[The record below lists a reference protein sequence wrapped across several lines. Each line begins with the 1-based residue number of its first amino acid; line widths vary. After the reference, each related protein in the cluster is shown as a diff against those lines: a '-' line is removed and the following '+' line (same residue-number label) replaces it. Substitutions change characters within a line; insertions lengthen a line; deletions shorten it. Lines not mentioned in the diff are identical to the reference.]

1 MTQIYQGKH
10 STYYS
15 QVTFLV
21 TGQQLFEPEWKTG
34 LEPAIFDE
42 NKHAVA
48 ISTTNNT
55 DVPVIICDNTA
66 GIPSGFQ
73 ETTSGKLSVGDS
85 GLEVGDFTTEN
96 IAKIACPAGEVS
108 VVIYKNN
115 PNHPDVTE
123 ITVLLKKS

>member
-15 QVTFLV
+15 QVTLLV

-34 LEPAIFDE
+34 LEPAIFDK
-42 NKHAVA
+42 NKYAVA
-48 ISTTNNT
+48 ISTANNT
-55 DVPVIICDNTA
+55 DVSVTVCDYATD
-66 GIPSGFQ
+66 IPSGFQ
-73 ETTSGKLSVGDS
+73 ESASGKLSVGDS

-96 IAKIACPAGEVS
+96 IAKIACPAGDVS

-115 PNHPDVTE
+115 QNPPDATE
-123 ITVLLKKS
+123 IAILLKK